1 MKKQDENQIH
11 NTKVY
16 TQPVSLMLFFKY
28 VQRLSFCFIYLTLP
42 CIKYIYIYIYIGIS
56 IKGCPLIS
64 AALSTLRTLRSE

>member
-42 CIKYIYIYIYIGIS
+42 CIKYIYIYIGIS